1 MPQDVPK
8 NSDKEYNIQDLFDE
22 ILGRHLE
29 RLIGT
34 RHGIRNQST

>member
-1 MPQDVPK
+1 MPQDVLK